1 MKAKYILPIIF
12 LTTACIKQPKLDGLN
27 LEEWS
32 ADKGGCK
39 GVRTKSIEK
48 LKSLKEEIKGT
59 SSNDLDDYLG
69 RPDVQQ
75 LADRNQEYYIYFLE
89 SGTHCETLQKKSDA
103 QSMAV
108 RFSAMGMATEVTF
121 QKGVPTQ

>member
-1 MKAKYILPIIF
+1 MKIKYLLPIFF
-12 LTTACIKQPKLDGLN
+12 LATACTKQPKLEGLD
-27 LEEWS
+27 LEKWR
-32 ADKGGCK
+32 ADKGGCN
-39 GVRTKSIEK
+39 GERTKSIEK

-89 SGTHCETLQKKSDA
+89 KGTHCETLQKKSDA

-121 QKGVPTQ
+121 QRGVPSQ

>member
-1 MKAKYILPIIF
+1 MKTKYILSIIF
-12 LTTACIKQPKLDGLN
+12 LATACTKQPKLEGLD
-27 LEEWS
+27 LEKWR
-32 ADKGGCK
+32 ADKGGCS
-39 GVRTKSIEK
+39 GERTKNIER

-89 SGTHCETLQKKSDA
+89 KGVHCETLQKKSDA
-103 QSMAV
+103 QSMAI

-121 QKGVPTQ
+121 QRGVPK

>member
-1 MKAKYILPIIF
+1 MKIKYFLPIIF
-12 LTTACIKQPKLDGLN
+12 LATACTKQPKLEGLD
-27 LEEWS
+27 LEKWS
-32 ADKGGCK
+32 TDKGGCS
-39 GVRTKSIEK
+39 GERIKSIEK

-75 LADRNQEYYIYFLE
+75 LADRSQKYYIYFLE
-89 SGTHCETLQKKSDA
+89 KGTHCETLQKKSDA

-121 QKGVPTQ
+121 QRGVPAQ